1 MSDEPKRHRQ
11 SNRTLVILPTYNER
25 ANVATLLP
33 AILHYPDID
42 VLVVDD
48 NSPDGTGDL
57 VQAFGENYPDRVFLL
72 NRPGKLGLG
81 TAYVAGFR
89 WALHHDY
96 ELVCEMDADFSHD
109 PGMLPGLIAAAQ
121 TADLALG
128 SRYVPGGGTTNWS
141 VLREMISRSGSVYAR
156 HLLDL
161 PYHDLTGGF
170 KCFRRKVLES
180 LDLSTLHS
188 TGYAFQI
195 ELTYRVH
202 QAGFTIREVP
212 ITFDERRNGKS
223 KMSSRIVVEALVRVA
238 QLRLTSRNGSVAA
251 PANPSPA
258 PGFASRTTRPR

>member
-1 MSDEPKRHRQ
+1 MSDQPSRRRQ
-11 SNRTLVILPTYNER
+11 NKKTLVVLPTYNER

-33 AILHYPDID
+33 AILRHPNVD

-48 NSPDGTGDL
+48 SSPDGTSDL
-57 VQAFGENYPDRVFLL
+57 VEAFGENHPDRVFLL

-89 WALHHDY
+89 WALRHEYD
-96 ELVCEMDADFSHD
+96 LVCEMDADFSHD
-109 PGMLPGLIAAAQ
+109 PASLPALIATARG
-121 TADLALG
+121 ADLALG

-141 VLREMISRSGSVYAR
+141 VLREMISRSGSLYAR
-156 HLLDL
+156 QILNL

-170 KCFRRKVLES
+170 KCFRREVLES
-180 LDLSTLHS
+180 LDLSSLHS

-223 KMSSRIVVEALVRVA
+223 KMSSRIVLEALIRVA
-238 QLRLTSRNGSVAA
+238 QLRFSSKKAIIA
-251 PANPSPA
+251 SPA
-258 PGFASRTTRPR
+258 SPTPEPSFASRTSRPR